1 VSKLA
6 AFASARRVPLALG
19 LLVVVVVGPVV
30 APSSSQPA
38 SRLALT
44 AAFVEHRSI
53 DIGPYRE
60 TLGVDFATY
69 RGRLRSDKA
78 PGQPLFAV
86 PAYALARLAGA
97 DSASQVRID
106 ENLVQWWL
114 TIWSATLPLALLA
127 ALLYVECR
135 RFAPQGTA
143 VAVTLLMVFTTMLL
157 PFGSV
162 LFAHNLAALLAF
174 GAWLLVNRRPVESR
188 RALVA
193 GLIAG
198 SAVLLEYELAIVV
211 VVLGSYLFVRERP
224 RLAAFVAGGGAPAVV
239 LAWYQW
245 RAFGAPW
252 RTPAAFY
259 NLRSGYEVPS
269 PYELWWMFGGGRG
282 LWVGAPTAIVGI
294 GAAIWLA
301 ANSRGHLRD
310 HAIVALAVVVPYV
323 ILCAG
328 WSGTPLLE
336 DPGPR
341 YLIPALPFL
350 AVPLAALWERVRVVA
365 IPASVIGALV
375 AAGATWMILLVDTRY
390 GLLEVY
396 RAHFRDRMFN
406 PTLWSMAFGR
416 VGIALYAAS
425 VSAAVALLVHVLRHR
440 TDVRSRV
447 AEPLG

>member
-1 VSKLA
+1 VSTVA
-6 AFASARRVPLALG
+6 AFVRRERVPLVLG
-19 LLVVVVVGPVV
+19 LLVVVVLGPVV

-44 AAFVEHRSI
+44 AAFVEHRSV
-53 DIGPYRE
+53 DIAPYRD

-69 RGRLRSDKA
+69 RGHLRSDKA

-86 PAYALARLAGA
+86 PAYAVARLAGA
-97 DSASQVRID
+97 ESAGHRRID
-106 ENLVQWWL
+106 ENLLQWWL
-114 TIWSATLPLALLA
+114 TIWSATLPLALLT
-127 ALLYVECR
+127 ALLFAECR
-135 RFAPQGTA
+135 RFASQGVA
-143 VAVTLLMVFTTMLL
+143 LAVTLLLAFTTMLL

-162 LFAHNLAALLAF
+162 LFAHDLAALLAF
-174 GAWLLVNRRPVESR
+174 GAWLLVNRPPISAR
-188 RALVA
+188 RAVA
-193 GLIAG
+193 GGLLAG
-198 SAVLLEYELAIVV
+198 AAVLVEYELAIVV
-211 VVLGSYLFVRERP
+211 VALAGYLVVRERP
-224 RLAAFVAGGGAPAVV
+224 RLGAFLAGGVAPAVV

-259 NLRSGYEVPS
+259 NLRSGYTVPS
-269 PYELWWMFGGGRG
+269 PHDLWWMFGGGRG
-282 LWVGAPTAIVGI
+282 LWVGAPIAIVAI

-301 ANSRGHLRD
+301 ARGEGDVRD
-310 HAIVALAVVVPYV
+310 HAIVGLAIIVPYIV
-323 ILCAG
+323 LCAG
-328 WSGTPLLE
+328 WSGTPLLV

-350 AVPLAALWERVRVVA
+350 AVPLAALWDRVRIVA

-375 AAGATWMILLVDTRY
+375 AAGATWMLLVVNTKY

-396 RAHFRDRMFN
+396 RAYFRDRMFN

-416 VGIALYAAS
+416 FGTVLYVTSVGA
-425 VSAAVALLVHVLRHR
+425 VVALLAHVVRTR

-447 AEPLG
+447 LEPLA